1 MLADDWAMSHALLS
15 VPLNLGLLDPVR
27 VVREAESRYLDGT
40 APLNSVEGFVRQ
52 VLGWR
57 EWVWHMYWHMGPG
70 YLTRNALRARGAQPG
85 WWLDLDP
92 GQVTARCLHAALAD
106 VRDRGFAHHI
116 QRLMVLG
123 NHALQ
128 RGYVPAELTEWFA
141 TRFVDGYP
149 WVMPANVIGMSQ
161 YADGGVVATKPYA
174 AGGAYINRMSDYCRS
189 CEFDPGTRVGEK
201 ACPFTAGY
209 WAFLHRAEPRLRAN
223 HRMAQPLRGL
233 RRLADLDEVVA
244 QEQARDEF

>member
-1 MLADDWAMSHALLS
+1 
-15 VPLNLGLLDPVR
+15 
-27 VVREAESRYLDGT
+27 
-40 APLNSVEGFVRQ
+40 VRQ

-57 EWVWHMYWHMGPG
+57 EWIWHMYWHLGPD
-70 YLTRNALRARGAQPG
+70 YLHRNALRATGRQPD
-85 WWLDLDP
+85 WWLDPDP
-92 GQVTARCLHAALAD
+92 DQVTARCLSTALAD

-128 RGYVPAELTEWFA
+128 RGYAPAALTEWFA

-174 AGGAYINRMSDYCRS
+174 AGGAYIKRMSDYCRS
-189 CEFDPGTRVGEK
+189 CEFDPGTRVGER

-209 WAFLHRAEPRLRAN
+209 WAFLERAEPRLRAN

-244 QEQARDEF
+244 QEKARSEF

>member
-1 MLADDWAMSHALLS
+1 
-15 VPLNLGLLDPVR
+15 
-27 VVREAESRYLDGT
+27 VVREAEHRHRDGT
-40 APLNSVEGFVRQ
+40 APVHSVEGFIRQ

-57 EWVWHMYWHMGPG
+57 EWVWHLYWHMGPD
-70 YLTRNALRARGAQPG
+70 YLRRNALRATRTQPA

-92 GQVTARCLHAALAD
+92 EQVTARCLHSALTA
-106 VRDRGFAHHI
+106 VRDRGFTHHI

-149 WVMPANVIGMSQ
+149 WVMATNVIGMSQ
-161 YADGGVVATKPYA
+161 YADGGVVAYKPYA
-174 AGGAYINRMSDYCRS
+174 AGGAYIKRMSDYCGS
-189 CEFDPGTRVGEK
+189 CEFDPGTRTGPR

-209 WAFLHRAEPRLRAN
+209 WAFLHRVEPRLRAN
-223 HRMAQPLRGL
+223 HRMARPLLGL

-244 QEQARDEF
+244 QEENRVEF